1 MVVLVGFQ
9 ADLRLFA
16 FGFFV
21 SEIWSM
27 GQWEGFNPIG
37 RGVNH
42 VQKTFYA
49 CSGLTLKKTMH
60 EKRFTIQSKKA
71 TN

>member
-1 MVVLVGFQ
+1 MVGLVAFL
-9 ADLRLFA
+9 ADLWIFT

-21 SEIWSM
+21 SEIWIM
-27 GQWEGFNPIG
+27 GQWEEFNPKG

-42 VQKTFYA
+42 IQKTFYA
-49 CSGLTLKKTMH
+49 CFGTELKTIL
-60 EKRFTIQSKKA
+60 EKRFTIQSKKV

>member
-1 MVVLVGFQ
+1 MVGLVAFQ
-9 ADLRLFA
+9 ADLWIFT

-21 SEIWSM
+21 SEIWIM

-49 CSGLTLKKTMH
+49 CFGTELRKNH
-60 EKRFTIQSKKA
+60 A
-71 TN
+71 